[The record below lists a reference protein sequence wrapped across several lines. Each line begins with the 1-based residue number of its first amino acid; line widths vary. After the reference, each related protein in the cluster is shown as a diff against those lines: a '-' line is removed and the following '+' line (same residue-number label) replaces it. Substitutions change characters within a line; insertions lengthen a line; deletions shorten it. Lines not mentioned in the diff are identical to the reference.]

1 MMKGKY
7 IRKPETPDYA
17 GISYCCI
24 LLAAGLIFA
33 FMSFRGYVQSYYE
46 HFLIVP
52 CMLFVGIH
60 LGLRGRAANKK
71 RFILPGA
78 MVAWYLFLQVKRFV
92 ESGVYTNFSLFLTV
106 YLFAFPLACVMKD
119 GNRKKILKIFAGAY
133 LAAAI
138 LLTLFGSLLFLDRLP
153 GIFEEHVYW
162 EGGRLAIFWHPNITA
177 CLLMIGIILCVTFF
191 SQGKRIWI
199 KPLQILLLVPM
210 LAMLALTSCRT
221 VIILTG
227 GYLGSI
233 FFFMMVRHG
242 KIWFVPGVL
251 AVLVVTAVFYGGAV
265 RLYQENYNML
275 LEKYTRQHS
284 EYTGPVISAPPTAS
298 GGSSL
303 TLVLLSETKVPGE
316 MPGGAVQ
323 SCGSRNVQ
331 ASVEVD
337 PATGEVYLGTGSPQG
352 SFFEDFGT
360 LNRRT
365 EIWNAAKTAIQENPS
380 IFWWGVHNPGVYVSE
395 YNKFSVP
402 HMHNAWLQCF
412 MGMGIAG
419 FLMAM
424 LFTIRA
430 LWNSLVILLR
440 HHRDVWKRNVALL
453 TLCLMAASFVES
465 YLFYTTVSYH
475 LPDFLFFLCTG
486 YLVQWQEEDN
496 RRMRSWIRRRIPFVK
511 K

>member
-46 HFLIVP
+46 HFLI
-52 CMLFVGIH
+52 I
-60 LGLRGRAANKK
+60 
-71 RFILPGA
+71 
-78 MVAWYLFLQVKRFV
+78 
-92 ESGVYTNFSLFLTV
+92 
-106 YLFAFPLACVMKD
+106 
-119 GNRKKILKIFAGAY
+119 
-133 LAAAI
+133 
-138 LLTLFGSLLFLDRLP
+138 
-153 GIFEEHVYW
+153 
-162 EGGRLAIFWHPNITA
+162 
-177 CLLMIGIILCVTFF
+177 
-191 SQGKRIWI
+191 
-199 KPLQILLLVPM
+199 
-210 LAMLALTSCRT
+210 
-221 VIILTG
+221 
-227 GYLGSI
+227 
-233 FFFMMVRHG
+233 
-242 KIWFVPGVL
+242 
-251 AVLVVTAVFYGGAV
+251 
-265 RLYQENYNML
+265 
-275 LEKYTRQHS
+275 
-284 EYTGPVISAPPTAS
+284 
-298 GGSSL
+298 
-303 TLVLLSETKVPGE
+303 
-316 MPGGAVQ
+316 
-323 SCGSRNVQ
+323 
-331 ASVEVD
+331 
-337 PATGEVYLGTGSPQG
+337 
-352 SFFEDFGT
+352 
-360 LNRRT
+360 
-365 EIWNAAKTAIQENPS
+365 
-380 IFWWGVHNPGVYVSE
+380 
-395 YNKFSVP
+395 P

-496 RRMRSWIRRRIPFVK
+496 RRMRVWIRRRIPFAK